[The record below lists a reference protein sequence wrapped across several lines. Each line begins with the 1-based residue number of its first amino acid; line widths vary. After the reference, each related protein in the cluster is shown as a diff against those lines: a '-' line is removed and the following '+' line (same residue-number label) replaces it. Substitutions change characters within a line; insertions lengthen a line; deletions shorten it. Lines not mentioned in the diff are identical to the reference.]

1 MGGGGRPSFMS
12 PTNSSVAKSPR
23 ASYPQHA
30 VTTNGAKLVAHD
42 RWPAAAPTTQPAVKS
57 TQKPM
62 LRKHS
67 SSKNEQTSYAQMQRT
82 KQE

>member
-1 MGGGGRPSFMS
+1 MGSRSRGFMT
-12 PTNSSVAKSPR
+12 PTSSSVAKSPH
-23 ASYPQHA
+23 ASYPAHA
-30 VTTNGAKLVAHD
+30 VTTNGAKLVTHD
-42 RWPAAAPTTQPAVKS
+42 RWPAAAPATQPAVKS

-67 SSKNEQTSYAQMQRT
+67 SSKNEQTSYAEMQRK

>member
-1 MGGGGRPSFMS
+1 MS
-12 PTNSSVAKSPR
+12 PTNSSVAKSPSSR
-23 ASYPQHA
+23 ASYSYPAHA

-42 RWPAAAPTTQPAVKS
+42 RWPAAAAATQPAVKS

-67 SSKNEQTSYAQMQRT
+67 SAKNEQTSYAEMQRK